1 MGLQGG
7 SLYVMGG
14 RPGMG
19 KTAVSMTIAENVA
32 EKYAD
37 KGAVLVFNLE
47 MSKEQLGF
55 RTAAS
60 AAGVSLSDLQK
71 GYAGDLGEN
80 YDKLTDAAT
89 RVLSRKM
96 FVDVRADISI
106 AKIKAKAQQ
115 VKNKHGLTL
124 IVIDYLGLLEETGRR
139 FDSENARIA
148 WFSRQIKKIAKQLDV
163 PILLLAQLSR
173 SVEQRSDK
181 RPILSD
187 LRDSGAI
194 EQDADAIIFNYRE
207 GYYTKDPEDTMIEL
221 IVAKQRMGETGTAY
235 CFFEGKYSRV
245 VSVTDE
251 YVDRIIRQRNGGDE
265 KVYRRSL

>member
-1 MGLQGG
+1 M
-7 SLYVMGG
+7 
-14 RPGMG
+14 
-19 KTAVSMTIAENVA
+19 
-32 EKYAD
+32 
-37 KGAVLVFNLE
+37 
-47 MSKEQLGF
+47 
-55 RTAAS
+55 
-60 AAGVSLSDLQK
+60 
-71 GYAGDLGEN
+71 
-80 YDKLTDAAT
+80 
-89 RVLSRKM
+89 
-96 FVDVRADISI
+96 
-106 AKIKAKAQQ
+106 
-115 VKNKHGLTL
+115 
-124 IVIDYLGLLEETGRR
+124 
-139 FDSENARIA
+139 
-148 WFSRQIKKIAKQLDV
+148 